1 MTFRALNSQLQAQLA
16 NMTTIATSR
25 QLFHTPAVHL
35 ESPGP
40 SSRHGPHGL
49 NETDNTDKLVIPR
62 APEELDPDDYPSA
75 CFWTYA
81 SWNNYK
87 KNQIN
92 QGINPVSLGFLC
104 NEEGTRVSK
113 DCLLAM
119 TKHAKQL
126 WTSCYHLRMD
136 PPTWT
141 KKCDDTAL
149 FFHKICAFLLLNSDF
164 ARMIGKQKPLLLYGT
179 QIGLPM
185 YKAPGLSHI
194 SLSSIL
200 LFQLYM
206 SLAGK

>member
-1 MTFRALNSQLQAQLA
+1 MTCRALNSQLQAQLA
-16 NMTTIATSR
+16 NMTTIATSW
-25 QLFHTPAVHL
+25 QLFHIPAVRL

-75 CFWTYA
+75 HFWTHA

-104 NEEGTRVSK
+104 DEEGTRVSK
-113 DCLLAM
+113 DRLLAM
-119 TKHAKQL
+119 TKRAKQL

-149 FFHKICAFLLLNSDF
+149 FFSRN
-164 ARMIGKQKPLLLYGT
+164 M
-179 QIGLPM
+179 
-185 YKAPGLSHI
+185 HI
-194 SLSSIL
+194 SFTEFGLCENDWKAETFAIIRYPDWASDVRGSGTLTCKSSFIL

-206 SLAGK
+206 CPCR